1 MLSHKR
7 ISLLLALTL
16 VAALPA
22 VIATTLRRGQ
32 TTPLTNPKIKILRRK
47 GQRNVPP
54 TMAEI
59 ASFRSQLP
67 KEERT
72 FENTIPKHV
81 PIKIKLKK
89 EKAFK
94 DLTNAQWYQDFE
106 LEVTNTSDKPI
117 YFLEVWLILPET
129 KSENDVQIAFPL
141 RYGRADFI
149 HFNTLPIAT
158 DVPIQPGETYTFTI
172 PETYQRGWRAFK
184 VRKNGPDPGKVEIKF
199 VQLSFG
205 DGTGFNGTD
214 ALPYPYKREQSS
226 NASCREGPRQTAD
239 KA

>member
-1 MLSHKR
+1 M
-7 ISLLLALTL
+7 
-16 VAALPA
+16 
-22 VIATTLRRGQ
+22 
-32 TTPLTNPKIKILRRK
+32 
-47 GQRNVPP
+47 PP

-67 KEERT
+67 NEERT

-81 PIKIKLKK
+81 PIKIKLKSEK

-94 DLTNAQWYQDFE
+94 DLTNSEWHRDFE

-117 YFLEVWLILPET
+117 YFLEVWLVLPET
-129 KSENDVQIAFPL
+129 KSENNVQIAFPL

-149 HFNTLPIAT
+149 HFNTRPIAT

-172 PETYQRGWRAFK
+172 PEGEQRGWRWFK
-184 VRKNGPDPGKVEIKF
+184 ARGNADPRKVEIKF

-239 KA
+239 KAFRKSARIPFPASVTD